1 MDFKQLT
8 YIITIAEEHNLTK
21 AAERLFVS
29 QSTLSLY
36 LNKLERELGVALFT
50 RNKNRLTIT
59 PEGRRICKNS
69 SKDSGTEKRS
79 LQKTENIPRSVFPQ
93 HWHLMSDLI

>member
-59 PEGRRICKNS
+59 PEG
-69 SKDSGTEKRS
+69 EEYV
-79 LQKTENIPRSVFPQ
+79 KTARKILELRNY
-93 HWHLMSDLI
+93 LYKKL